1 MNKVTHTI
9 LKTTTGQTFNLPLF
23 LEQSIKD
30 LGIMIG
36 FDGDISQTQQ
46 ICNFT
51 YKGTSSTVTVYNT
64 VNTTRYGALIDAIF
78 TVNWGDGATS
88 TLTMPVMN
96 IDNVSLPSASHTY
109 SSNGTYVIEVTV
121 NSPWDVRKVKKTIE
135 IPFVQSFGYPTDL
148 GELTFQIPYTEPPIY
163 TGQTYLQDYRTL
175 TGATNSTTVTF
186 LGIGKSRIDEKKLY
200 GTNAGYTGVTVTSEY
215 SGYTIDG
222 LVYRD
227 YEDGYTHIS
236 GVTSGTTETFFQDE
250 IYSGM
255 ITRNEH
261 FLGFVDDPQIF
272 SDVFVERGQM
282 GVMERNFRL
291 TEMDNTGELDVY
303 GNGYFKVRKQ

>member
-1 MNKVTHTI
+1 MDNIRHTI
-9 LKTTTGQTFNLPLF
+9 LKTTTGQTYNLPIF

-30 LGIMIG
+30 LGIMVG
-36 FDGDISQTQQ
+36 FDGYMGQTQQ

-51 YKGTSSTVTVYNT
+51 YRGNGNSVTVYNT

-78 TVNWGDGATS
+78 TVKWGDGATN

-96 IDNVSLPSASHTY
+96 IDDVSLPSATHTY
-109 SSNGTYVIEVTV
+109 SSNGTYTIEVTV
-121 NSPWDVRKVKKTIE
+121 ESPWDVRKIQKKIK
-135 IPFVQSFGYPTDL
+135 IPFVQSYGYPTDL
-148 GELTFQIPYTEPPIY
+148 GQLTFELPYSEGDTY
-163 TGQTYLQDYRTL
+163 SQTYLQDYRTL
-175 TGATNSTTVTF
+175 TGATNNTTVTF
-186 LGIGKSRIDEKKLY
+186 LGIGKSRVDEKKRY
-200 GTNAGYTGVTVTSEY
+200 GSAGGYDGLTITSEY
-215 SGYTIDG
+215 TGYTIDN

-227 YEDGYTHIS
+227 YADGYTHIS
-236 GVTSGTTETFFQDE
+236 GVTSGNTETFFQDE
-250 IYSGM
+250 IYNGM

-282 GVMERNFRL
+282 SVMERNFRL
-291 TEMDNTGELDVY
+291 TEIDNTGELDVY

>member
-1 MNKVTHTI
+1 MDTIRHTI
-9 LKTTTGQTFNLPLF
+9 LKTATGQTFNLPIF

-36 FDGDISQTQQ
+36 FDGDISQVQQ

-51 YKGTSSTVTVYNT
+51 YKGSGNSVTVYNT

-78 TVNWGDGATS
+78 TINWGDGETS
-88 TLTMPVMN
+88 EIGMPVMN
-96 IDNVSLPSASHTY
+96 IDNVSLPSAPHTY
-109 SSNGTYVIEVTV
+109 SSNGTYEIEVTV
-121 NSPWDVRKVKKTIE
+121 DSPWDVRTVKKTIE
-135 IPFVQSFGYPTDL
+135 IPFVSSYGYPTDL
-148 GELTFQIPYTEPPIY
+148 GELTFEVPYSNGDTHS
-163 TGQTYLQDYRTL
+163 QTYLEDYRTL
-175 TGATNSTTVTF
+175 TGATNNTTITF
-186 LGIGKSRIDEKKLY
+186 LGIGKSRIDEKKQY
-200 GTNAGYTGVTVTSEY
+200 GSEGSYVGLTITSEY
-215 SGYTIDG
+215 TGYTLDN
-222 LVYRD
+222 LQYRD
-227 YEDGYTHIS
+227 YPDGYTHIS
-236 GVTSGTTETFFQDE
+236 GMTSGSTETFFQDE
-250 IYSGM
+250 IYNGM

-282 GVMERNFRL
+282 SVMERNLRL

>member
-1 MNKVTHTI
+1 MDNIRHTI
-9 LKTTTGQTFNLPLF
+9 LKTTTGQTYNLPIF
-23 LEQSIKD
+23 LEQSIKN

-51 YKGTSSTVTVYNT
+51 YKGSGSSVTVYNT

-78 TVNWGDGATS
+78 TVSWGDGTTS

-96 IDNVSLPSASHTY
+96 VDNVSLPNATHTY
-109 SSNGTYVIEVTV
+109 STNGTYIIEVTV
-121 NSPWDVRKVKKTIE
+121 DSPWDVRKVQKTIE
-135 IPFVQSFGYPTDL
+135 IPFVSSFGYPTDL
-148 GELTFQIPYTEPPIY
+148 GELTFDLPYSGGDTY
-163 TGQTYLQDYRTL
+163 SQTYLQDYRTL

-186 LGIGKSRIDEKKLY
+186 LGIGNSRIDEKKLY
-200 GTNAGYTGVTVTSEY
+200 GTAGGYNGLTITSEY
-215 SGYTIDG
+215 TGYTIDN

-227 YEDGYTHIS
+227 YPDGYTHIS
-236 GVTSGTTETFFQDE
+236 GVTSGSTETFFQDE
-250 IYSGM
+250 IYNGM

-282 GVMERNFRL
+282 SVMERNFRL
-291 TEMDNTGELDVY
+291 TEIDNTGELDVY